1 MKGTLSANASHE
13 RRHEITQEISKVA
26 IVFVMRHV
34 TLKCFMSSTVIG
46 MGLFTSRHYGRHEVS
61 RLNCNFGLLLS

>member
-13 RRHEITQEISKVA
+13 RRLGITQEISKVA

-34 TLKCFMSSTVIG
+34 MVKCFMSSTIIG
-46 MGLFTSRHYGRHEVS
+46 MSLFTSRHYGWHEAS
-61 RLNCNFGLLLS
+61 T